1 MPEPIVCTLNPA
13 EMRDRGA
20 RVDALAADA
29 LLSRERIDGGRR
41 HRFRADDAV
50 EREVRELAALESR
63 CCAFLTFA
71 VAREPD
77 AVVLDVTG
85 APDAQPVI
93 EQFFLGPPQ

>member
-1 MPEPIVCTLNPA
+1 MQQPIVCTLNPA
-13 EMRDRGA
+13 AMRGRGA
-20 RVDALAADA
+20 RVDALAAEA
-29 LLSRERIDGGRR
+29 LLSREPIEGGLR

-71 VAREPD
+71 VSREPH

-93 EQFFLGPPQ
+93 EQFFLAP

>member
-1 MPEPIVCTLNPA
+1 MQQPIVCTLNPA
-13 EMRDRGA
+13 EMRGRGA

-29 LLSRERIDGGRR
+29 LLSREPIEGGLR
-41 HRFRADDAV
+41 HRFRADDAI

-85 APDAQPVI
+85 APAAQPVI
-93 EQFFLGPPQ
+93 EQFVVAA

>member
-1 MPEPIVCTLNPA
+1 MQQPIACTLNPA
-13 EMRDRGA
+13 EMRGRGA

-29 LLSRERIDGGRR
+29 LLSREPIEGGLR

-71 VAREPD
+71 VSRERH

-93 EQFFLGPPQ
+93 EQFFLAA

>member
-1 MPEPIVCTLNPA
+1 MQQPIVCTLNPA

-29 LLSRERIDGGRR
+29 LLSREPIEGGLR

-50 EREVRELAALESR
+50 ERELRDLAALESR

-71 VAREPD
+71 VSRDPH

-93 EQFFLGPPQ
+93 EQFFLAA

>member
-1 MPEPIVCTLNPA
+1 MQPPIVCTLNPA
-13 EMRDRGA
+13 EMRGRGA
-20 RVDALAADA
+20 RIDALAADA
-29 LLSRERIDGGRR
+29 LLSREPIEGGLR

-71 VAREPD
+71 VSREPH

-93 EQFFLGPPQ
+93 EQFFLAA